1 MIEPTNLLNLA
12 WALTTLLE
20 GILLVLIVRR
30 RLSYSHPAFSL
41 YIVAVI
47 LQSGAVAWS
56 SWNWGPRSIQ
66 HFNIVWGS
74 QALVVCARWLAI
86 TEITRKILAGYSGI
100 WRMASRILFFLGAIV
115 LIYSIAVS
123 TNRWELMVLNA
134 DRAVELCIAAFVV
147 GMLLFARYYRLAM
160 GNLERQLTIGFCLY
174 SCSWVI
180 NVSIFQSWRDSMGLW
195 WDFFGVLSYFATLAI
210 WIDGARKTVTIRAPV
225 VPSMLSRDTYRK
237 LVQQLNTRL
246 DALNRRL
253 SHLFRSR
260 SEDPHS

>member
-1 MIEPTNLLNLA
+1 MIEPANLLNLA

-41 YIVAVI
+41 YILAVI
-47 LQSGAVAWS
+47 LQSGAVAGS
-56 SWNWGPRSIQ
+56 SWYWGPRSIQ
-66 HFNIVWGS
+66 HFNIAWS
-74 QALVVCARWLAI
+74 TQAFVVCARWLAV

-115 LIYSIAVS
+115 LIYSVAVS
-123 TNRWELMVLNA
+123 TNRWDLMVLNA

-160 GNLERQLTIGFCLY
+160 GNLERQLAIGFCLY

-180 NVSIFQSWRDSMGLW
+180 NVSIFQSWRDSMGQW

-210 WIDGARKTVTIRAPV
+210 WIDGARKTVAIHAPV
-225 VPSMLSRDTYRK
+225 VPSVLSLETYGN
-237 LVQQLNTRL
+237 LVQQLDTRL
-246 DALNRRL
+246 GALNRRL
-253 SHLFRSR
+253 NQLFRSR